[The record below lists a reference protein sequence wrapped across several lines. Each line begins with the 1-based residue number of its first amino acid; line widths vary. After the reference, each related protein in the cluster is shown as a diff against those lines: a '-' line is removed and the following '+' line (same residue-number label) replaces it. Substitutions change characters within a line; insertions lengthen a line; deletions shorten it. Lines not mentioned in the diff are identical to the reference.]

1 MNKEALSKRMSKL
14 GIDDKPDVTESLDTI
29 NMELLNIKDKKDR
42 KDTKIVPKK
51 ELVKFTHGVY
61 GTITSG
67 GYKGYEVE
75 IREYIPEKILVKL
88 KDGSKVYLAST
99 NIKVNNKKTG
109 SITIKKGK
117 MKGQNG
123 VIIRKIKS
131 SVKVLVNSKPEIID
145 VDNIFYHDISLEG
158 NIICNV
164 LKIERDGNSY
174 KFYVKTLKNDKMIIS
189 QKDIKLY
196 LLGFRINRGLDME
209 NIEEKVEDEISF
221 SVDEDIEESDVDSDT
236 ESSIDYGDEPEA
248 DYTASYKDTERVGKI
263 MEELKGKKKEDYNL
277 IKTILEL
284 NNENESSINIYEMLD
299 DISNILKYI
308 SNKIDEKGVN
318 FNIYKSIID
327 KKMIIILLTAYEMI
341 SSEGV
346 NFRGLDTYIN
356 VLYEHDFFQ
365 KSKINDSILLQN
377 DIFKCKLIGGNS
389 EIDNIKTL
397 IRCLDKI
404 IQKRLKKDIN
414 LEVGEEVIETSEF
427 IPIVPKL
434 KMYKK
439 FKTVEELLEN
449 NEMILFSDLISGKE
463 ILLGSKVE
471 KCVNVYKD
479 NLKDYIENQQ
489 MTGLQKMLYNFVYDN
504 FTNIDKLNEL
514 KSQVISILSNK
525 FDDFMKTYEDCD
537 TNKEYFNVEMC
548 RENVIISYIS
558 DYTNDKKG
566 KSKMDDFKTL
576 LKYKEFIRLSKEFIV
591 FLKSCYLESKIYKG
605 EKEKII
611 KEKLESI
618 KRKRDLEYEYD
629 ERTKEWIKKKKE
641 NLIF

>member
-123 VIIRKIKS
+123 VIIKKIKS

-164 LKIERDGNSY
+164 VKIERDGNSY

-236 ESSIDYGDEPEA
+236 ESSVDYGDEPEA

-356 VLYEHDFFQ
+356 VLYDYDFFQ

-611 KEKLESI
+611 KERLESI

-629 ERTKEWIKKKKE
+629 ERTKEWIKKKKD
-641 NLIF
+641 